1 MNNKTKSMMQRIVD
15 GTYVVY
21 ENTEQ
26 TEFDY
31 LIIVAFRADI
41 EDLYYTFTE
50 LIRKGEINFSSDGVI
65 DNAFTTR
72 DIEDQMYGLIINISK
87 RKLYIVPEEY
97 INEMENRNTIRYVKL
112 KEMEEVVKRLS

>member
-1 MNNKTKSMMQRIVD
+1 MNEKSKNMMQRIVD

-50 LIRKGEINFSSDGVI
+50 LIRKGDINFSRDGVI

>member
-1 MNNKTKSMMQRIVD
+1 MNEKSKNMMQRIVD

-41 EDLYYTFTE
+41 EDLYYTLTE

>member
-1 MNNKTKSMMQRIVD
+1 MNEKSKNMMQRIVD

-97 INEMENRNTIRYVKL
+97 VNEMENRNTIRYVKL

>member
-1 MNNKTKSMMQRIVD
+1 MNEKSKNMIQRIVD

>member
-1 MNNKTKSMMQRIVD
+1 MNEKSKNMMQRIVD

-41 EDLYYTFTE
+41 EDLYYTLTE
-50 LIRKGEINFSSDGVI
+50 LIREGEFNFSCDGAI

>member
-1 MNNKTKSMMQRIVD
+1 MNEKSKNMMQRIVD

-87 RKLYIVPEEY
+87 RKPYIVPEEY

>member
-97 INEMENRNTIRYVKL
+97 VNEMENRNTIRYVKL

>member
-1 MNNKTKSMMQRIVD
+1 MNEKSKNMMQRIVD

>member
-97 INEMENRNTIRYVKL
+97 VNEMEKRNTRRYVEL
-112 KEMEEVVKRLS
+112 KEKEEVGKILS

>member
-1 MNNKTKSMMQRIVD
+1 MNEKSKNMMQRIVD

-72 DIEDQMYGLIINISK
+72 NIEDQMYGLIINISK

>member
-1 MNNKTKSMMQRIVD
+1 MMQRIVD

-41 EDLYYTFTE
+41 EDLY
-50 LIRKGEINFSSDGVI
+50 IRSQN
-65 DNAFTTR
+65 
-72 DIEDQMYGLIINISK
+72 
-87 RKLYIVPEEY
+87 
-97 INEMENRNTIRYVKL
+97 
-112 KEMEEVVKRLS
+112 

>member
-1 MNNKTKSMMQRIVD
+1 MNEKSKNMMQRIVD
-15 GTYVVY
+15 GTYVAY